1 MPLKDDLISPDDEFN
16 LENQLSNIIE
26 TADKR
31 ICDQLSEVSSV
42 GNLIELRDDFEKRL
56 KNYFKE

>member
-1 MPLKDDLISPDDEFN
+1 LKDDLISPDDEFN
-16 LENQLSNIIE
+16 LDNQLSNIIE

-42 GNLIELRDDFEKRL
+42 DNLIELRDDFEKRL